1 MYNLQ
6 NVSFLRMQC
15 AIISG
20 ELVCYKHD
28 LRIFHMLN
36 GCNALKLLWYR
47 NLQRGFNEWVQLFC
61 TNHISVWKCL
71 LQHCWCDGL
80 MVSFITYSMNQV
92 KLRWFGKLCMHLKL
106 EQSTYVVGPEL
117 S

>member
-20 ELVCYKHD
+20 LLVCYKHD
-28 LRIFHMLN
+28 LQIFHMLN

-47 NLQRGFNEWVQLFC
+47 NLQRKV
-61 TNHISVWKCL
+61 
-71 LQHCWCDGL
+71 
-80 MVSFITYSMNQV
+80 SMNEYSFFV
-92 KLRWFGKLCMHLKL
+92 RITFLYGNVYCNTADVMD
-106 EQSTYVVGPEL
+106 
-117 S
+117 